1 MIVSFLAVAPL
12 GLWEEQENRTF
23 KPLALK
29 QGLELTALPIQQQQM
44 NPARIPVRGS
54 IQFFTLHRSRLAGG
68 WGGSRYS
75 HKDTRE
81 GKVLAQGHIASF

>member
-29 QGLELTALPIQQQQM
+29 QGLELTALQIQQQM
-44 NPARIPVRGS
+44 NSAQIPVRGS
-54 IQFFTLHRSRLAGG
+54 IQFFTLHRSRLAG
-68 WGGSRYS
+68 WG
-75 HKDTRE
+75 
-81 GKVLAQGHIASF
+81 QGTVGIHTKTQEWVKYLPKAT